1 PKDSAAHRSQVSLK
15 TIQSAVLA
23 VNAATAGMGGSTAIR
38 VRLVPPHVTIISPLP
53 PSMTEITNQDSRP
66 RNDRGTR
73 GRSRSREREAHRRS
87 RSPDRRPRSRSRDR
101 RARGESPGREA
112 THRSLHRS
120 RSPRRHRDRSRSRSR
135 SRSPRRH
142 RASSRSRDKRRRSR
156 SRSRSIS
163 SRSSSGD
170 SDSSR
175 ERRKRRKRHVKEER
189 RREKKDRKREKRDR
203 KGKKH
208 KGKTGAVTGQW
219 GQYGII
225 NESHMYEKDAEF
237 RTWLVEECKINP
249 ESLSKDATR
258 KQFARFAE
266 DYNTA
271 TLPHPKFY
279 NMASYERQMDSLR
292 NGMTADV
299 ITDSYDLSADLAA
312 HTSRHKR
319 PTAESETHLSREQL
333 QELRKVQNER
343 AQAGKMKLLGMD
355 IKGTMGVRMDGTE
368 FE

>member
-1 PKDSAAHRSQVSLK
+1 
-15 TIQSAVLA
+15 
-23 VNAATAGMGGSTAIR
+23 
-38 VRLVPPHVTIISPLP
+38 
-53 PSMTEITNQDSRP
+53 MTETTGQDSRP
-66 RNDRGTR
+66 IDDREKR
-73 GRSRSREREAHRRS
+73 GRSRSIERDTYRRS
-87 RSPDRRPRSRSRDR
+87 RSPDRRSRSRSRDR
-101 RARGESPGREA
+101 RARSKSPRRET
-112 THRSLHRS
+112 THRASHRS
-120 RSPRRHRDRSRSRSR
+120 RSPRRHRDRSRSKSRSR

-156 SRSRSIS
+156 SRSRSVS
-163 SRSSSGD
+163 SRSSASD

-175 ERRKRRKRHVKEER
+175 ERRRRRKRHDKEER
-189 RREKKDRKREKRDR
+189 RREKKERKKEKRER
-203 KGKKH
+203 KEKKKH

-219 GQYGII
+219 GQHGII

-258 KQFARFAE
+258 KQFARFVE

-279 NMASYERQMDSLR
+279 NMASYERQMNSLR

-299 ITDSYDLSADLAA
+299 IGDSYDLSADLAA

-333 QELRKVQNER
+333 QELRKVQMER
-343 AQAGKMKLLGMD
+343 VQAGKMKLLGME